1 MVSTHRGAKK
11 ELNAGK
17 GCGSRW
23 EQGVKWSTAP
33 RASTDMQNVPKI
45 GKLALSET
53 MGCAILK
60 FEACSFN

>member
-33 RASTDMQNVPKI
+33 RASTDMQNVAENWQI
-45 GKLALSET
+45 GSK
-53 MGCAILK
+53 
-60 FEACSFN
+60 